1 MNEHDIDEAMNG
13 IREEH
18 ILDSRPNEGKNRSA
32 LKWVGTFA
40 AAAAAMLGAI
50 VLLSS
55 LKEGKSPTVDAAAPT
70 DAVQTETAAPAF
82 TAAPAL
88 TFPTEG
94 PLAAQLA
101 DKQLSDTGKR
111 LAASALKMARTP
123 LLPSEGSSEYA
134 EYLAELRLTK
144 YGRGAH
150 LGGFYQKTLNEF
162 LSGSQ
167 ENGAF
172 SPFCAYTALAML
184 AEVTGGETR
193 AQILDLLGV
202 PDIGTLRQMTAG
214 LTDSNYRDGE
224 RETILS
230 AASFWMN
237 DLLPAESFK
246 SEALDALAEYHR
258 ASSFTGTMG
267 SPEYDALMRDWINE
281 NTNGLLSEQVKEMES
296 DPSVMMRL
304 MTTLYFK
311 AGWTGG
317 RQDAAKLL
325 FHSVNGDRET
335 DFIVG
340 SGADYF
346 DGDGFTMASKDLYGG
361 NKMWFILPDEGV
373 TIDSLLENDAA
384 LDAILTGN
392 GGKGFEGHY
401 RVSVRVP
408 MFDSESKINLINGL
422 KHLGVTDCFD
432 ADAADFSPLS
442 DEEGICV
449 SEADHGVRVIMD
461 RDGVEAA
468 AFTNIGITY
477 GGALD
482 PVKLYTFTADRPF
495 IYLIMSDDGAP
506 LFAGTMYTA
515 E

>member
-1 MNEHDIDEAMNG
+1 MNEHDIDEALNG

-18 ILDSRPNEGKNRSA
+18 ILDSRPKAEKNRSA
-32 LKWVGTFA
+32 LKWVGAFA
-40 AAAAAMLGAI
+40 AAAAAVLGAI
-50 VLLSS
+50 VLISS

-123 LLPSEGSSEYA
+123 LLPREGTAEYA

-144 YGRGAH
+144 YGRGAY

-162 LSGSQ
+162 LGGSQ
-167 ENGAF
+167 KNSAF

-193 AQILDLLGV
+193 DQILGLLGA
-202 PDIGTLRQMTAG
+202 PDIETLRQMTAG

-224 RETILS
+224 NEAILS

-246 SEALDALAEYHR
+246 GETLDALAEYHR

-281 NTNGLLSEQVKEMES
+281 NTNGLLSQQVKGIKS

-317 RQDAAKLL
+317 AQSREKLV
-325 FHSVNGDRET
+325 FHSAEGDCET
-335 DFIVG
+335 DFLVG
-340 SGADYF
+340 DGLNYF
-346 DGDGFTMASKDLYGG
+346 DGDGFTMASKQLNGG

-373 TIDSLLENDAA
+373 SIDSVLESGDA
-384 LDAILTGN
+384 LEAILTAN
-392 GGKGFEGHY
+392 GGKGFDGHY
-401 RVSVRVP
+401 RVYVRAP
-408 MFDSESKINLINGL
+408 LFDSESKINLIDGL

-432 ADAADFSPLS
+432 ADTADFTPLS
-442 DEEGICV
+442 DIEGLCV

-461 RDGVEAA
+461 ENGVEAA
-468 AFTNIGITY
+468 AFTNIGINY
-477 GGALD
+477 GGGID
-482 PVKLYTFTADRPF
+482 PVMLYMFTVDRPF
-495 IYLIMSDDGAP
+495 IYLLMSDDGTP